1 MQLEGEAVTPDLGYF
16 YAKQLLSRKETF
28 TALFG
33 YNDSSAIGAMRAM
46 HEAHLRVPE
55 DVSVVGFD
63 DIQSA
68 AYSYPSLTTVRQ
80 PLQKMGEIAARTL
93 LGRIENREPYVTEI
107 AIEPEFVVRNSTA
120 QAPTQITQAHGAP
133 VLSKNRDLG

>member
-1 MQLEGEAVTPDLGYF
+1 MPSSYSA
-16 YAKQLLSRKETF
+16 ARRHSLL
-28 TALFG
+28 LFG

-120 QAPTQITQAHGAP
+120 QAPTQSMTTQAIMEP
-133 VLSKNRDLG
+133 LFFQRNKRMTI